1 VPKPI
6 KGVSV
11 TSIWEALLRVSQVV
25 QDIESWKDNVE
36 DVIDARISELMGS
49 NSIIQVLIQSI
60 I

>member
-1 VPKPI
+1 
-6 KGVSV
+6 VSV